1 MGPAR
6 FHCATLLTDDT
17 LKYFATYTSVIFL
30 LKMALIQLGVPAN
43 FRQNNTKPRIVLCA
57 VIGGNRNFDFRP

>member
-17 LKYFATYTSVIFL
+17 LEYFTTYISIIYL
-30 LKMALIQLGVPAN
+30 LKMTLIQLGVPAN
-43 FRQNNTKPRIVLCA
+43 FRQNIKKRRVVLC
-57 VIGGNRNFDFRP
+57 VIIGGNQNFDFRP